1 MWDNAALLR
10 SIANALFVFSAC
22 AVLYG
27 AAYYAAHLP
36 GLFPL
41 HSVRL
46 SAAPQRVDAVGVLQT
61 VRNEVQGNFFTVDI
75 ERLRQSLEKLPWVRG
90 VSIRREFPYRLAVQL
105 EEHQVLARW
114 NNAALVN
121 QQGEVFVV
129 ESERVMPK
137 AAPRPDEVRVSD
149 ETTSQLVRLTY
160 NANQVAGYGGVPLAG
175 ASGTPRPSLYGGSE
189 QVLPSFIGPDGAAAE
204 VTRHYT
210 QFNRQLASL
219 NLQAAQ
225 IALSP
230 RHAWQLHLSNGMVL
244 ELGRE
249 DMQQRLARFVAVYP
263 YSLKTE
269 DRGQHPQEAGRAVP
283 VAEATTAALRTEGRV
298 AYVDLRYRNGFA
310 VRRITNDKG

>member
-1 MWDNAALLR
+1 MWDNAPLLR
-10 SIANALFVFSAC
+10 SIANALFVFSVC

-46 SAAPQRVDAVGVLQT
+46 SAAPQRVDAAGVLQA

-105 EEHQVLARW
+105 EEHQALAHW
-114 NNAALVN
+114 NKNALVN
-121 QQGEVFVV
+121 LQGEIF
-129 ESERVMPK
+129 
-137 AAPRPDEVRVSD
+137 AA
-149 ETTSQLVRLTY
+149 T
-160 NANQVAGYGGVPLAG
+160 
-175 ASGTPRPSLYGGSE
+175 SE
-189 QVLPSFIGPDGAAAE
+189 QALPSFTGQDEAAAE
-204 VTRHYT
+204 VTQHYAE
-210 QFNRQLASL
+210 FNRQLAAL
-219 NLQAAQ
+219 NLQTAQ

-263 YSLKTE
+263 YSL
-269 DRGQHPQEAGRAVP
+269 
-283 VAEATTAALRTEGRV
+283 AAIQSQV
-298 AYVDLRYRNGFA
+298 KFVDLRYRNGFA
-310 VRRITNDKG
+310 VSGLIKQG

>member
-10 SIANALFVFSAC
+10 SIANALFVFSVC

-36 GLFPL
+36 GLFSL
-41 HSVRL
+41 HIVRL
-46 SAAPQRVDAVGVLQT
+46 SAAPQRVDAARVLQA

-105 EEHQVLARW
+105 EEHQALARW

-129 ESERVMPK
+129 ESKRVMPQ
-137 AAPRPDEVRVSD
+137 AAPRPDEVRVS
-149 ETTSQLVRLTY
+149 
-160 NANQVAGYGGVPLAG
+160 GGVPLAG
-175 ASGTPRPSLYGGSE
+175 ASGTPRLPLYGGSE

-210 QFNRQLASL
+210 QFNQQLAAL

-230 RHAWQLHLSNGMVL
+230 RHAWQLRLSNGMVL

-269 DRGQHPQEAGRAVP
+269 DKGQ
-283 VAEATTAALRTEGRV
+283 RTEGRV